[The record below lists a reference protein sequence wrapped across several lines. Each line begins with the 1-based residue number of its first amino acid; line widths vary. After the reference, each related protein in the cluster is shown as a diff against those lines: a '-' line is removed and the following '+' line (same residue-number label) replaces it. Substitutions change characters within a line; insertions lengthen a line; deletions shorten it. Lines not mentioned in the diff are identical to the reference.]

1 MHDVGWMPSLQKVI
15 RYILTNRNYRL
26 GSFNGD
32 LSRTTLSLRE
42 KIKVVI
48 AAILRKIPK
57 AEKYFTQDVLHP
69 WQTICRSN
77 LNFIEKVSNDERD
90 WKFHKSF

>member
-1 MHDVGWMPSLQKVI
+1 MPSLQKVI

-32 LSRTTLSLRE
+32 LSQTTLSLRE
-42 KIKVVI
+42 KVKAAI

-57 AEKYFTQDVLHP
+57 AEKYFTQDVLRP
-69 WQTICRSN
+69 WQTICQNN
-77 LNFIEKVSNDERD
+77 LIFIEKVSNDDWD
-90 WKFHKSF
+90 WKFHKAF